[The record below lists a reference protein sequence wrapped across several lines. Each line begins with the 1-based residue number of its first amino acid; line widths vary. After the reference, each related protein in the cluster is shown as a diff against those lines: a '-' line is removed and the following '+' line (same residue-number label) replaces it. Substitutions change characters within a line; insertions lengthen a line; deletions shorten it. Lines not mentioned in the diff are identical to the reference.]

1 MSKNAE
7 ITFQRVYNLHNNRG
21 FLDLVSITKILYF
34 LKGYIK
40 HYFEVQKPIIITAIK
55 NTSIS

>member
-1 MSKNAE
+1 M
-7 ITFQRVYNLHNNRG
+7 TFQRVYNLHNNRG

-55 NTSIS
+55 GNTSIS